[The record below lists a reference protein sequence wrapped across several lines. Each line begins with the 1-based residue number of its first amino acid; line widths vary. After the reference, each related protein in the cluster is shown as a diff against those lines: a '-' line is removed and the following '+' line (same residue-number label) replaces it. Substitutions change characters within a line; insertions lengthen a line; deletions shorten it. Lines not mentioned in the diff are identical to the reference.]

1 MKAAEITDRLISELR
16 TGRHRFARVNYANGD
31 MVGHTGHFD
40 ATVMAVEAVDLQLA
54 RLRRVVDA
62 LDGVLV
68 VTADHGNADE
78 MFQRGKGGAIER
90 DKVTGVPVAKTSHT
104 LAPVPLAIHDRH
116 AGDRYALDP
125 ARAAGAG
132 IASVT
137 ATCLELLG
145 YTVPTDLAPSLVRFA

>member
-1 MKAAEITDRLISELR
+1 
-16 TGRHRFARVNYANGD
+16 

-125 ARAAGAG
+125 AGPRAL
-132 IASVT
+132 ASPASPPPASSFS
-137 ATCLELLG
+137 ATLSR
-145 YTVPTDLAPSLVRFA
+145 PTWRLRS